1 VLTKGR
7 SINYKLTADITD
19 SVTTPIGNVSG
30 TDIIPFTGDFD
41 GNGHTIAVKITR
53 GITVPTGP
61 LAGTYGGLFAGIG
74 YGGSVH
80 DLTVDGTVTITATRM

>member
-1 VLTKGR
+1 M
-7 SINYKLTADITD
+7 
-19 SVTTPIGNVSG
+19 
-30 TDIIPFTGDFD
+30 
-41 GNGHTIAVKITR
+41 KITR